1 VIERIIELTETNG
14 APFVKPKEDLP
25 TPPPPSSS
33 PVSRAQTQT
42 KGRTPSPA
50 MQARASS
57 SNPPPSSPPLATR
70 TPAAAAG
77 RNDEYEKR
85 GTSPTVQERREWGDA
100 DSERREAPR
109 QKWSVTRGGTTT
121 QGRMAGKQSEQK
133 PDRRGQQGSRGG
145 VGNGARLPASASE
158 LSEADMAALYRGD
171 REEDYRPVTGTG
183 ARGARDNTADLEL
196 CFLGTASCLPSLTRG
211 VSSIAMRM
219 SGKAG
224 GSSFWIFDAGEAT
237 QIQVQKS
244 WIRPSSIDRIFITHL
259 HGDHSFGIVGLM
271 CLIGQD
277 RPPERGPLEI
287 FGPEGLRN
295 MIRVTLQLS
304 RSRAVPPY
312 RVTELIGVPYL
323 HGRYGRKP
331 ESECDRIKVPR
342 DWRYREVD
350 EGDDIYASED
360 GLWRIPEFNGFNV
373 VAGPM
378 QHTMM
383 CVGYVVQ
390 EKRGTDR
397 LKMDAVEDVRPVQN

>member
-1 VIERIIELTETNG
+1 MRKGEGNEESVRERSDEEL
-14 APFVKPKEDLP
+14 
-25 TPPPPSSS
+25 
-33 PVSRAQTQT
+33 
-42 KGRTPSPA
+42 
-50 MQARASS
+50 
-57 SNPPPSSPPLATR
+57 
-70 TPAAAAG
+70 
-77 RNDEYEKR
+77 
-85 GTSPTVQERREWGDA
+85 ERRD
-100 DSERREAPR
+100 APR

-121 QGRMAGKQSEQK
+121 EGRMAGKPEQQGM
-133 PDRRGQQGSRGG
+133 RGQQGSKGG

-158 LSEADMAALYRGD
+158 LSEADMASLYRGD
-171 REEDYRPVTGTG
+171 REEEEGPMTGK
-183 ARGARDNTADLEL
+183 RGKAARDCSADLEL

-211 VSSIAMRM
+211 VSSIAMRI

-277 RPPERGPLEI
+277 RPPDRGPLEI

-304 RSRAVPPY
+304 KSRAVPPY

-331 ESECDRIKVPR
+331 ESECDRLLVPR

-350 EGDDIYASED
+350 DGDKIYSGDD
-360 GLWRIPEFNGFNV
+360 GLWHIPEHNGFSV

-378 QHTMM
+378 QHTMA
-383 CVGYVVQ
+383 CVGYVAQ

-397 LKMDAVEDVRPVQN
+397 LKMDAVEDVRSPTYKNLSTLGPVTFAPGDLYNPGPWIICPR